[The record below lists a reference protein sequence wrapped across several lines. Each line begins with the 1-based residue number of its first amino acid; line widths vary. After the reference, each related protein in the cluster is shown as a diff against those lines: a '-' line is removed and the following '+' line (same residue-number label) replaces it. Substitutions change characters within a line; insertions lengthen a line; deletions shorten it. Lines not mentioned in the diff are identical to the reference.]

1 MRNKLCYHRLPV
13 QLWMVQKH
21 LVLPGDS
28 SPCLWSWCCST
39 HLKGSS
45 PSLHLPMR
53 QSGKSFQA
61 PIATKCSAVLSA
73 FLPVPNNEYI
83 YIYTYYTY
91 KIYFKHIKYIY
102 ICICLRRSMSMESHY
117 TSLTRYCF
125 SALLF
130 MPFFL
135 LTCQQEGIEERHQT
149 AQLLL
154 QVYPRHLLFV
164 SFHPRLISHLT
175 PS

>member
-1 MRNKLCYHRLPV
+1 MIALPACGV
-13 QLWMVQKH
+13 
-21 LVLPGDS
+21 GAA
-28 SPCLWSWCCST
+28 
-39 HLKGSS
+39 
-45 PSLHLPMR
+45 
-53 QSGKSFQA
+53 A
-61 PIATKCSAVLSA
+61 PIWREALPRFICPWGNQEKVFKLLLPQNALLSYQPSSQ
-73 FLPVPNNEYI
+73 FQIMNI
-83 YIYTYYTY
+83 YIYTYYIY
-91 KIYFKHIKYIY
+91 KIYFKHIKYIYIY